1 MIKNLVH
8 HKDNIVTISETMNC
22 LDAIEILEQH
32 SLRNAPV
39 VDATNTLYR
48 GNIYRY
54 HIYKYK
60 FHHPDADLA
69 QVKVTQFLKN
79 TTRVVHENDTFYQ
92 LIFAIRDLPFIAV
105 LDKENVFTGVIQH
118 DVMINYLAQA
128 WVADK
133 SGYVLAIQT
142 RGEKGELNKLAR
154 LVNRKAD
161 IQSAV
166 TFEKTSYDTSTY
178 LMVTLPEY
186 LDVSTVRALVNDLT
200 RRKYDV
206 NVVTL

>member
-1 MIKNLVH
+1 MIKNLVQ
-8 HKDNIVTISETMNC
+8 HKDNIVTINETMNC
-22 LDAIEILEQH
+22 LEAIEVLEKH

-60 FHHPDADLA
+60 FHHPDADLS

-79 TTRVVHENDTFYQ
+79 TTRVVNENDTFYQ
-92 LIFAIRDLPFIAV
+92 LIFAIHDLPYIAV
-105 LDKENVFTGVIQH
+105 LNNENVFTGTIQH
-118 DVMINYLAQA
+118 DTMVNYLAQA

-133 SGYVLAIQT
+133 SGYILAIQT

-154 LVNRKAD
+154 LINRKTD
-161 IQSAV
+161 INSAI
-166 TFEKTSYDTSTY
+166 TFEKTTYDTSTY
-178 LMVTLPEY
+178 LMVTLPDY
-186 LDVSTVRALVNDLT
+186 LDASTVRALVSDLN
-200 RRKYDV
+200 RRKYEV
-206 NVVTL
+206 NVFTM

>member
-8 HKDNIVTISETMNC
+8 QKDNIITINETMYC
-22 LDAIEILEQH
+22 HEAIDILEKH

-60 FHHPDADLA
+60 FHNPEADLS

-79 TTRVVHENDTFYQ
+79 TTRVVNENDTFYQ
-92 LIFAIRDLPFIAV
+92 LIFAMRDLPYIAV
-105 LDKENVFTGVIQH
+105 LNNQNSFTGIIKH
-118 DVMINYLAQA
+118 ETMLNYLAQA

-133 SGYVLAIQT
+133 SGYILAIQT
-142 RGEKGELNKLAR
+142 RGEKGELNKITR
-154 LVNRKAD
+154 LVNRKTD
-161 IQSAV
+161 INSAV

-178 LMVTLPEY
+178 LMVTLPSY
-186 LDVSTVRALVNDLT
+186 LEPVTVRSLVNDLN
-200 RRKYDV
+200 RRKYEVDV
-206 NVVTL
+206 FTM

>member
-8 HKDNIVTISETMNC
+8 QKDNIITINETMYC
-22 LDAIEILEQH
+22 QEAIDILEKH

-60 FHHPDADLA
+60 FHNPEADLS
-69 QVKVTQFLKN
+69 QVNVTQFLKN
-79 TTRVVHENDTFYQ
+79 TTRVVNENDTFYQ
-92 LIFAIRDLPFIAV
+92 LIFAMRDLPYIAV
-105 LDKENVFTGVIQH
+105 LNNQNSFTGIIKH
-118 DVMINYLAQA
+118 ETMLNYLAQA

-133 SGYVLAIQT
+133 SGYILAIQT
-142 RGEKGELNKLAR
+142 RGEKGELNKITR
-154 LVNRKAD
+154 IINRKTD
-161 IQSAV
+161 INSAV

-178 LMVTLPEY
+178 LMVTLPDY
-186 LDVSTVRALVNDLT
+186 LETVTIRSLVNDLN
-200 RRKYDV
+200 RRKYEVDV
-206 NVVTL
+206 FTM